1 MTFDEEATCSRVAS
15 SRVRIAAL
23 AVALAAS
30 LSAAGPSL
38 ASGSAAPTTHPGN
51 SGNSANA
58 RPAGNS
64 SKATS
69 KGKPPTTPGHGAP
82 TSGSANAIA
91 QSIGAASIA
100 LTELDGSTV
109 SITVTPSTRVFVN
122 GSHAS
127 LDGVKPG
134 FVVSATWVA
143 DKARL
148 LEAFNLAA
156 PGGVDVGIVASVS
169 AKAIV
174 VTRSDGSKVT
184 VRVGRRT
191 RVLLDGDPA
200 TRSAVKAGD
209 TVVYSPRL
217 KRNSAA
223 AMLRFLRPG

>member
-1 MTFDEEATCSRVAS
+1 MTFDEEATSSRVAS

-64 SKATS
+64 SRATS

-91 QSIGAASIA
+91 QSIGAASIV

-109 SITVTPSTRVFVN
+109 SITVTQGTRVFVN
-122 GSHAS
+122 GSRAS

-143 DKARL
+143 GNARL
-148 LEAFNLAA
+148 LEAFNLG

-184 VRVGRRT
+184 IRVGRRT

-217 KRNSAA
+217 KRNSPAA
-223 AMLRFLRPG
+223 VLRFLRPG